1 MEEEDEQEDQEE
13 VEEQLPSPSDLG
25 GVPWKEAVELHA
37 KLRGDNCE
45 EGEGDALAD
54 TGSRD
59 GEVDEEDE
67 EDENEAEEDEESSEG
82 KLVLHRYS
90 RDSGNEWF
98 LYANVFTPDPD
109 FSGLDLRAPC
119 CLLFHVIVTESSS
132 CLFLL
137 VCHVHIRCTRMSL
150 SLCHFIF

>member
-13 VEEQLPSPSDLG
+13 VEEQPPSPSDLG

-37 KLRGDNCE
+37 KLRGDHCE
-45 EGEGDALAD
+45 EGEGEALAD

-59 GEVDEEDE
+59 GEVDEEDDEEDE

-82 KLVLHRYS
+82 KLVLHCYS
-90 RDSGNEWF
+90 CDSGNYWF
-98 LYANVFTPDPD
+98 LYANVFTPYPD

-119 CLLFHVIVTESSS
+119 CLLFHVLVT
-132 CLFLL
+132 
-137 VCHVHIRCTRMSL
+137 V
-150 SLCHFIF
+150 